1 MAKIT
6 VFYDFHE
13 ERKHP
18 VLMSIRI
25 SEGAL
30 DWSRSSVYV
39 RLTAPFQELH
49 LEEIPEDAAGL
60 SVLLEDL
67 VVNDKK
73 HPHCVG
79 ISLTALKQR
88 HAHLIADFTCMQY
101 LWLRMSDIEEVLE
114 AAYPFQLSLTEES
127 GQ

>member
-1 MAKIT
+1 MGKIT

-25 SEGAL
+25 ADGAL
-30 DWSRSSVYV
+30 DWSRTMLYV

-67 VVNDKK
+67 VVSDK
-73 HPHCVG
+73 HSHSVG
-79 ISLTALKQR
+79 IHLTALKQR
-88 HAHLIADFTCMQY
+88 HAHLIADFTSIDY
-101 LWLRMSDIEEVLE
+101 LWLRMYDIEEVLE
-114 AAYPFQLSLTEES
+114 ATYPFQSSLTEES
-127 GQ
+127 EK